1 MVKPVIYLVSDS
13 LGETAEKVIKSAL
26 LQFGDHHE
34 YELVREP
41 YVDGREKIN
50 HVLMTVARDRAIVG
64 YTLVDPDLR
73 EFISQRAREL
83 DIEAIDILGPI
94 LDSMERMFEKKPRVK
109 PGLSHQ
115 LDEAYFKRIEAI
127 EFAVKYDDGRD
138 PRGIEKAD
146 IVLVGISRTSKTP
159 LSQYLALKSFKV
171 ANVPIVPEVD
181 PPKQLF
187 EVDPSKCIG
196 LKINSKKLNDIRK
209 ERLKALGLKP
219 NANYATTNR
228 IEQEL
233 KYFDWL
239 VERLNCPVIDVSYKA
254 VEETANIILQLQMLG

>member
-26 LQFGDHHE
+26 LQFGDHHDCE
-34 YELVREP
+34 IVREP

-64 YTLVDPDLR
+64 YTLVDPELR
-73 EFISQRAREL
+73 QYMSERSKEL
-83 DIEAIDILGPI
+83 DIESMDILGPI
-94 LDSMERMFEKKPRVK
+94 LDGMEKMFQKKPEVK

-146 IVLVGISRTSKTP
+146 IILVGISRTSKTP

-196 LKINSKKLNDIRK
+196 LKINSDKLNDIRR
-209 ERLKALGLKP
+209 ERLKTLGLKP
-219 NANYATTNR
+219 NAKYATTDR
-228 IEQEL
+228 IEKEL
-233 KYFDWL
+233 EYFETL
-239 VERLNCPVIDVSYKA
+239 VERLGCPVIDVSYKA
-254 VEETANIILQLQMLG
+254 VEETANIVLQLQMLN